1 MAIPEQP
8 IDISSRP
15 FLSDLG
21 PGEERRPTGHAH
33 ILEAVTGSR
42 PEPQQTAPASIHDVP
57 VSVAPASAPARQPL
71 PESRFAPSIPP
82 AAATQAQPVPPP
94 PQAEPAIPT
103 AIVNSYID
111 WRLVRRHVQ
120 ELDLGT
126 SGGRAREGF
135 DIAAASGQPETPE
148 ELAAF
153 KQIERLVEQHVTQQ
167 VLQQGDEADWSI
179 TRRRAHIQAV
189 FDEAFRYG
197 PLSTLLRED
206 VENIDIRGYDQ
217 VTVTFPDGRKEKRP
231 PVATSDEELEELIAR
246 IATDRGRQ
254 FARPHGK
261 IRLDLGGARLTAL
274 GAPAILPRPR
284 VAVRKHRHVDTD
296 LAQLVA
302 LGTLT
307 PRMAEFLTA
316 SMRAYLSHLLSGF
329 PGSGKTTFMR
339 ALAAALPPEEPIVTI
354 ETERE
359 LYLDKLPERH
369 HAVDPLQYLPDANT
383 GDDRTAAFTLDTGIE
398 YALRLNSQ
406 VLLFGEI
413 LGPAEAASAIKAL
426 QAGKGASSTIHTE
439 SAFLAIQR
447 LATLL
452 TEASGLSDDAVPQ
465 RQIMYALDLIVQ
477 LDLVPAADGRAH
489 RRVVT
494 EISQVI
500 PGDVAGGRDPRPI
513 VKPIF
518 VWREETQQHEF
529 IESPSPRLL
538 RRLHRGGLRDDFFE
552 ERGA

>member
-8 IDISSRP
+8 IDISTRP

-21 PGEERRPTGHAH
+21 PGEERRPTGHTH

-42 PEPQQTAPASIHDVP
+42 PDPQRAPGHSSDDVP
-57 VSVAPASAPARQPL
+57 VSVAPATRQPL

-82 AAATQAQPVPPP
+82 AAAPQQPVPSS
-94 PQAEPAIPT
+94 PQAEAI
-103 AIVNSYID
+103 INSDVD

-126 SGGRAREGF
+126 TGGRAREGF
-135 DIAAASGQPETPE
+135 DIATASGQPETPE
-148 ELAAF
+148 ELAAL
-153 KQIERLVEQHVTQQ
+153 KQIEQLVEQHVTQQ
-167 VLQQGDEADWSI
+167 LLQQGDAADWSL
-179 TRRRAHIQAV
+179 THRRTHIQAV

-197 PLSTLLRED
+197 SLSTLLRED

-296 LAQLVA
+296 LAQLVE

-307 PRMAEFLTA
+307 LRMAEFLTA

-452 TEASGLSDDAVPQ
+452 TEASGLSDDSVPQ

-477 LDLVPAADGRAH
+477 LDLVPTAGGH
-489 RRVVT
+489 RRVVS

-500 PGDVAGGRDPRPI
+500 PGDIAAGRDPRPI

-518 VWREETQQHEF
+518 VWREESQQHEF
-529 IESPSPRLL
+529 IETPSPRLL
-538 RRLHRGGLRDDFFE
+538 RRLRRGGLREDFFE
-552 ERGA
+552 ERDA